1 MALGTAAVREAIRAG
16 EAWLVILA
24 EDAAPGQL
32 KKLEGLLEHREVSVR
47 WMESR
52 ETLGVPMGIPAL
64 SAVAI
69 TRQSFAEQLLI
80 RLPCR
85 SRTGS
90 ATRGSDQ
97 DPKEE
102 SSTNAGR

>member
-1 MALGTAAVREAIRAG
+1 VALGTAAVRQAIRAE
-16 EAWLVILA
+16 EACLVILA
-24 EDAAPGQL
+24 ADAAPGQL

-52 ETLGVPMGIPAL
+52 EALGVPMGIPAL

-69 TRQSFAEQLLI
+69 TKQSFAEQLLI
-80 RLPCR
+80 SLPRR

-90 ATRGSDQ
+90 ATRGAEQ
-97 DPKEE
+97 EPKEE